1 MLNTIVRNRGLF
13 ALRGVIAIIFGV
25 LAFIWPG
32 LTAIALVYLFAGYAL
47 VDGVLTIA
55 SSVRNREE
63 NDRWWLG
70 LIEGLVSIAAAVIA
84 VLIPQVAAVTLVFV
98 IAIWAIVTGILEIAA
113 AIRLRHEIDNEW
125 ALGLGGLVSVV
136 LGVIMII
143 FPNAGVLGLVWAIA
157 GYAIAFGLLMLYLA
171 IAAPKL
177 MERYRGARVYS
188 AGNPPGRV

>member
-13 ALRGVIAIIFGV
+13 ALRGVLAILFGV
-25 LAFIWPG
+25 LAFLWPG

-55 SSVRNREE
+55 SSIRNREE

-70 LIEGLVSIAAAVIA
+70 LLEGLVSIAAAVIA
-84 VLIPQVAAVTLVFV
+84 VLIPQVAAVTLVFL
-98 IAIWAIVTGILEIAA
+98 IAIWALVTGVLQIAA

-136 LGVIMII
+136 LGVIII
-143 FPNAGVLGLVWAIA
+143 LNPNAGLLGLVWAIG
-157 GYAIAFGLLMLYLA
+157 GYAIAFGLLMIYLA
-171 IAAPKL
+171 IVAPRL
-177 MERYRGARVYS
+177 VDRARGARVYTN
-188 AGNPPGRV
+188 NPPGNV

>member
-13 ALRGVIAIIFGV
+13 ALRGVIAIVFGV